1 MPRIL
6 RSGLSSVGA
15 TAPEDWI
22 FTLRSVG
29 PYGSEDGSRGQPAP
43 HSSVERRGEFAES
56 ILRSVGPYGS
66 RGQR

>member
-1 MPRIL
+1 MVIWKDREISHIL

-29 PYGSEDGSRGQPAP
+29 PYGSEDGSRG
-43 HSSVERRGEFAES
+43 ES
-56 ILRSVGPYGS
+56 TEDTEGDFTGRTLSGGR
-66 RGQR
+66 